1 MPTIPVYQNAGIRRD
16 DSMERLRQGAAPAWN
31 DRDLRN
37 NARIR
42 QQQAEDYTRGM
53 VDRQAALQD
62 RANQQIENRQST
74 SEDLFSGMMD
84 QYQDDPMFGYL
95 RSAVTNWMQNPGLR
109 PETMRRLRGQARA
122 RAAADLASRQRGI
135 NQSASRYGLRGAQVE
150 DSRWAARSRSNAGL
164 NRALLDIDLNNEQMQ
179 RQGRA
184 QAIGAGGALMQNYW
198 GNLRGMGGAYANL
211 MTSYNPQ
218 VAPMNVYDAMQNVYA
233 NPYYG
238 TQGPAANPYAFMAG
252 DAQPAAAPTN
262 GPENWGYAIGR
273 NGPYSID
280 DGGVQ
285 AGLPDTPPPDGN
297 PVASDMYRKA
307 MARLNT
313 PLDYTAYMGDFR

>member
-1 MPTIPVYQNAGIRRD
+1 
-16 DSMERLRQGAAPAWN
+16 
-31 DRDLRN
+31 
-37 NARIR
+37 
-42 QQQAEDYTRGM
+42 
-53 VDRQAALQD
+53 
-62 RANQQIENRQST
+62 
-74 SEDLFSGMMD
+74 
-84 QYQDDPMFGYL
+84 MFGYL

-164 NRALLDIDLNNEQMQ
+164 NRALLDIDLDNEQMR

-211 MTSYNPQ
+211 LTSYNPQ

-238 TQGPAANPYAFMAG
+238 TQGPAANPYASMAG
-252 DAQPAAAPTN
+252 GGAQSAAAPANTPEN
-262 GPENWGYAIGR
+262 GPANWGYMIGP
-273 NGPYSID
+273 NGAYAID
-280 DGGVQ
+280 DGGVRP
-285 AGLPDTPPPDGN
+285 GLPDTPPPDGN
-297 PVASDMYRKA
+297 PNAFDLYRKA
-307 MARLNT
+307 RARLNT
-313 PLDYTAYMGDFR
+313 PLDYTAYMEEDLGMPASPRLHMMP